1 MAPTVD
7 NPPIVV
13 GIDGSESAL
22 IALDWAA
29 EEAAANGWPLRLVN
43 AYEEIPLMPGM
54 VAKTARGLA
63 EEFLRE
69 ARERLVSRGY
79 ADLEVST
86 VARHG
91 YPRRVLLREA
101 AGARALVVGREGSG
115 LFTELVV
122 GSTSLACATHARIPV
137 VVIPETWQLVKH
149 GQRLV
154 AIGVDGSPRCQAA
167 IEYAFATASRW
178 TARIVAVIA
187 VRGAE
192 PFPADVLTVEADGLA
207 QAEHALAEQLAE
219 WRAKFPDVEVAEV
232 VASGHPAAVIKEHAA
247 DADLVVV
254 GGRGHGV
261 VTGML
266 LGSIAR
272 AVLHHVDRPIA
283 VVHQPR

>member
-1 MAPTVD
+1 MPPTVD

-22 IALDWAA
+22 IALNWAA
-29 EEAAANGWPLRLVN
+29 EEAVANGWPLRLVN
-43 AYEEIPLMPGM
+43 AYVEIPLVPVM

-63 EEFLRE
+63 EELLRE
-69 ARERLVSRGY
+69 ARARLHSRGY

-101 AGARALVVGREGSG
+101 AGARALVIGREGAG

-122 GSTSLACATHARIPV
+122 GSTSLACATHARVPV
-137 VVIPETWQLVKH
+137 VVVPEMWHPVKRE
-149 GQRLV
+149 QRVITL
-154 AIGVDGSPRCQAA
+154 GVDGSPRCQAA

-178 TARIVAVIA
+178 KARIVGVTA
-187 VRGAE
+187 VRRAE

-207 QAEHALAEQLAE
+207 QAEHVLAEQLSG
-219 WRAKFPDVEVAEV
+219 WRAKFPDVNVVEV
-232 VASGHPAAVIKEHAA
+232 VASGHSAAVIKEHAA
-247 DADLVVV
+247 DADLVVI
-254 GGRGHGV
+254 GGRGHGE